1 MRSNNRPLLIVF
13 LVLLALALIGPMI
26 GGTLFGPGGMWED
39 TDRAA
44 GWALGLLAGFAGLSL
59 LATPAAL
66 IVGIVLLVR
75 RLGGTTSAPPDTGAQ
90 QAAEDERKGREEKA
104 RDPALDTL
112 RRRYAAGEISQE
124 EYENMRHTLVEW

>member
-1 MRSNNRPLLIVF
+1 VKSDNRGLLIA
-13 LVLLALALIGPMI
+13 LVVLVAIALIGPMI

-44 GWALGLLAGFAGLSL
+44 GWALGLLAGFGGLSL

-75 RLGGTTSAPPDTGAQ
+75 WLGSGTPAPPDRGAQ
-90 QAAEDERKGREEKA
+90 EQNGGGE
-104 RDPALDTL
+104 RDPAVDAL
-112 RRRYAAGEISQE
+112 RRRYAAGDISQE
-124 EYENMRHTLVEW
+124 EYENMRNTLVER

>member
-1 MRSNNRPLLIVF
+1 MRSNNRALLIVF
-13 LVLLALALIGPMI
+13 VLLLVLALIGPTI

-66 IVGIVLLVR
+66 IVGIILLVR
-75 RLGGTTSAPPDTGAQ
+75 WVVVVHPTLRTEGH
-90 QAAEDERKGREEKA
+90 RKGR
-104 RDPALDTL
+104 
-112 RRRYAAGEISQE
+112 
-124 EYENMRHTLVEW
+124 VERPETPR

>member
-1 MRSNNRPLLIVF
+1 VRSNNRALLIVF
-13 LVLLALALIGPMI
+13 VLLLVLALIGPTI

-66 IVGIVLLVR
+66 IVGIILLVR
-75 RLGGTTSAPPDTGAQ
+75 WVGGRSTSDAPDRGAQ
-90 QAAEDERKGREEKA
+90 EGKGREA
-104 RDPALDTL
+104 RDPALETL
-112 RRRYAAGEISQE
+112 RRRYAAGEISLE
-124 EYENMRHTLVEW
+124 EYENMRKTLER

>member
-1 MRSNNRPLLIVF
+1 MKSDNRGLLIA
-13 LVLLALALIGPMI
+13 LVVLVAIDLIGPMI

-44 GWALGLLAGFAGLSL
+44 GWALGLLAGLGGLSM

-75 RLGGTTSAPPDTGAQ
+75 WLGSSSTGPHREAQ
-90 QAAEDERKGREEKA
+90 EMDRGIG
-104 RDPALDTL
+104 DPALETL
-112 RRRYAAGEISQE
+112 RQRYAAGEVSKEKYKNIRQ
-124 EYENMRHTLVEW
+124 TLER